1 MKFKEFLALK
11 TLAELGGQS
20 MSDSLSQHTGLS
32 KREIAQIMRNN
43 YPIVFSDE
51 KDTRNDA
58 KLWRLA
64 DPEFWRTAVWSRV
77 CRTKN
82 GNIQGTLWLTVWR

>member
-1 MKFKEFLALK
+1 MKYKEFLALK

-20 MSDSLSQHTGLS
+20 MSEPLSQHTGLP
-32 KREIAQIMRNN
+32 KREIAQIMRHN
-43 YPIVFSDE
+43 YPIVFADE

-64 DPEFWRTAVWSRV
+64 NPEFWRTAIWSRV
-77 CRTKN
+77 ARTKN
-82 GNIQGTLWLTVWR
+82 GNLQGQL